1 MRYFKWTLFPNKPL
15 SNLEQTRHRH
25 RSQAALHLES
35 GTASRCSATREE
47 LHKTEKISN
56 NSLTKIK
63 INKAKKLSRYFHI
76 CKVYSRNLYV
86 RSALLLFFFF
96 NYSAEKKNSEY
107 MYDRL
112 KGKWVDKRI
121 ESTKYIM

>member
-25 RSQAALHLES
+25 RTGNIVFE
-35 GTASRCSATREE
+35 TASRCCATREE